1 MDEGR
6 DLVLGQSRVPMA
18 GAKWLSLWLASGTV
32 PGSRRIGREA
42 EAPEQLRASRYSP
55 PRPLRTQRPGI
66 SSAPMAG
73 TGLYGA
79 GRRRHDVPER
89 SQPLPGDP
97 LAWPNSEKSPGGP
110 HGGARV
116 VVRVRFGGLALDVTL
131 RARSVR
137 SCGTRC
143 SSLFTKR
150 SVSEGLGI
158 SM

>member
-1 MDEGR
+1 MR
-6 DLVLGQSRVPMA
+6 AVISC
-18 GAKWLSLWLASGTV
+18 WASGGFRWREPSGCPYGWRPAPYPV
-32 PGSRRIGREA
+32 HGGSGV
-42 EAPEQLRASRYSP
+42 
-55 PRPLRTQRPGI
+55 RPKRPN
-66 SSAPMAG
+66 SSAPRDTARRVPY
-73 TGLYGA
+73 GLNAPGSA
-79 GRRRHDVPER
+79 RRRWQGPGCTALVADATTCRGR

-137 SCGTRC
+137 GCGTRC